1 MAESRFPI
9 VFDKCP
15 LCGCTETLTRLAWD
29 EEAEKGR
36 VNKDTPV
43 AAEHIA
49 TPLIDPMRPP
59 KLSAS
64 FLLQHFDTCAGCGMS
79 YCKKAEIGTGPVT
92 MKQMPPG
99 MQGPSMPP
107 GFGRG

>member
-9 VFDKCP
+9 FFEKCP
-15 LCGCTETLTRLAWD
+15 NCGCTETLTRLAWD

-49 TPLIDPMRPP
+49 TPLIDPKKPP
-59 KLSAS
+59 VLSAS
-64 FLLQHFDTCAGCGMS
+64 ILIQHFDTCAGCGMR
-79 YCKKAEIGTGPVT
+79 YCTKAEIGTGPIT
-92 MKQMPPG
+92 MQQAPLGRQGHNPPF
-99 MQGPSMPP
+99 
-107 GFGRG
+107 FGRG